1 MSKDNKTNLKA
12 DHGQHSG
19 NQPPKQS
26 KHSFIGFMSIMACL
40 LMLLLIASCQP
51 VNVQTLIKSKVNNHA
66 SLK

>member
-1 MSKDNKTNLKA
+1 MSNDNKSNLKA

-19 NQPPKQS
+19 NQQPKQS
-26 KHSFIGFMSIMACL
+26 KRSLIGFMSIMACL

-51 VNVQTLIKSKVNNHA
+51 VNVQTLTKSKVTNHA

>member
-19 NQPPKQS
+19 NQQPKQS
-26 KHSFIGFMSIMACL
+26 KRSFIGFMSIMACL

-51 VNVQTLIKSKVNNHA
+51 VNVQTGFGKVDPRA
-66 SLK
+66 D

>member
-51 VNVQTLIKSKVNNHA
+51 VNVQTLTKIKVTNYA
-66 SLK
+66 

>member
-40 LMLLLIASCQP
+40 LVLLLIASCQP
-51 VNVQTLIKSKVNNHA
+51 VNVQTLIK
-66 SLK
+66 

>member
-1 MSKDNKTNLKA
+1 MSNDNRTSLKA
-12 DHGQHSG
+12 NHGQHSG

-51 VNVQTLIKSKVNNHA
+51 VNVQTLTKIKVTNYA
-66 SLK
+66 

>member
-26 KHSFIGFMSIMACL
+26 KRSFTGFLSVMACL

-51 VNVQTLIKSKVNNHA
+51 VNVQTLTKIKVTNYA
-66 SLK
+66 

>member
-1 MSKDNKTNLKA
+1 MTNDNKSNLKA

-26 KHSFIGFMSIMACL
+26 KRSFTGFLSVMACL

-51 VNVQTLIKSKVNNHA
+51 VNVQTFIKSKVTNHA
-66 SLK
+66 

>member
-1 MSKDNKTNLKA
+1 MTNDNKTNLKV

-19 NQPPKQS
+19 NQKPKRGKFS
-26 KHSFIGFMSIMACL
+26 VIGFISVMACL

>member
-1 MSKDNKTNLKA
+1 MTKDNRTSLKA

-51 VNVQTLIKSKVNNHA
+51 VNVQTLTKIKVTNYA
-66 SLK
+66 

>member
-1 MSKDNKTNLKA
+1 MSNDNKDKLKA

-19 NQPPKQS
+19 NQSPKQS

-51 VNVQTLIKSKVNNHA
+51 VNVQTLTKIKVTNYA
-66 SLK
+66 

>member
-1 MSKDNKTNLKA
+1 MSNDNRTNLKA

-26 KHSFIGFMSIMACL
+26 KHSFTGFLSVMACL

-51 VNVQTLIKSKVNNHA
+51 VNVQTFIKSKVTTHA
-66 SLK
+66 

>member
-1 MSKDNKTNLKA
+1 MSKDNKANLKA

-51 VNVQTLIKSKVNNHA
+51 VNVQTLTKIKVTNYA
-66 SLK
+66 